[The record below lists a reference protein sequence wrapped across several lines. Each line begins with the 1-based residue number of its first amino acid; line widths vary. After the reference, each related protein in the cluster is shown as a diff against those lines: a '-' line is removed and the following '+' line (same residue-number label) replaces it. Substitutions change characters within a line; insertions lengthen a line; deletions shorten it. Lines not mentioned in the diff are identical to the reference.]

1 MACFPS
7 LCQYIRETPRNPKS
21 AKMCMKFN
29 FISIC
34 TYLCGVPSMYCSLT
48 NYLDP
53 ISLGTIL
60 LECVL
65 GTWRCIGCLS
75 HLQWKCL
82 HHLLIVAKL
91 GWLINS
97 YLLHQPHAISVTSIH
112 PHAYFYSIQP
122 CVGFIMAWKVFICF
136 CCSYCKFY
144 VDLMILVAFLNAS
157 QLSLFPLVIFVMPVL
172 RLNLKF
178 IIIQYE
184 NIELWAMI
192 LNKHHMC
199 IFYDFSLDIV
209 FLFLS
214 N

>member
-1 MACFPS
+1 MSKLYLPLVIEGLRHAYLLHVYFVACFPS
-7 LCQYIRETPRNPKS
+7 LYQYIGESPRNPIS

-82 HHLLIVAKL
+82 HHMLFGAKL

-112 PHAYFYSIQP
+112 PHAYFYSIEP
-122 CVGFIMAWKVFICF
+122 CVGFIMAWKVFICL

-144 VDLMILVAFLNAS
+144 SALMILVAFLNAS
-157 QLSLFPLVIFVMPVL
+157 QLSPFP
-172 RLNLKF
+172 
-178 IIIQYE
+178 
-184 NIELWAMI
+184 
-192 LNKHHMC
+192 
-199 IFYDFSLDIV
+199 
-209 FLFLS
+209 
-214 N
+214 